1 MKLYPINLNVNN
13 KLCVV
18 IGGGN
23 VARRKIESLLEAGA
37 QVKVVSS
44 EFGVRSSEF
53 MNLEIV
59 ERPYRYGDLVGAF
72 LAIAATD
79 DEEVNKQIAQE
90 AKEQNVL
97 LNVVDVPQLSDFY
110 VPSVVRRGDLAIS
123 ISTSGKYPA
132 LSKKLRK
139 ELEAQF
145 GVEYGQYLEIMGQAR
160 NKVISKFADVNKRK
174 EVLQEILKM
183 PLIELVKQGKT
194 EEAMKRIERIVGG

>member
-145 GVEYGQYLEIMGQAR
+145 EVEYGQYLEILGQAR

-174 EVLQEILKM
+174 EVLQEVLEM